1 MRGKNISGRSR
12 VAMTPPARIGLIALE
27 IVVVV
32 IFVLFMVPFAL
43 VVINASKVSGD
54 IIRAPMAL
62 PADWSQL
69 ISNIKSLLD
78 NPNFNF
84 WSAFLDSA
92 IITAV
97 SLLIITLGSA
107 MAAWVLARSKKKW
120 SAFIFM
126 GFVAA
131 MVIPFQVVMLPLLSV
146 YKSVGDFLGVKLLA
160 SYPGLSVAYLGFGCS
175 MTIFILHGFIK
186 GIPLELE
193 EAAKIDGCKPIGLFF
208 RVVLPLLQPVLV
220 TVVILNGIWIWNDF
234 LLPSLM
240 LGMKGAIRT
249 LPIAVSSFVGAY
261 VKQWDMILSSTLL
274 AILPIIIL
282 FLFAQKYI
290 IKGIVEGSVK

>member
-1 MRGKNISGRSR
+1 MLKRMKGHSR
-12 VAMTPPARIGLIALE
+12 QAMTPAMSIGMIALE
-27 IVVVV
+27 ILVIA
-32 IFVLFMVPFAL
+32 IFVLFIIPFAL
-43 VVINASKVSGD
+43 VIINSSKVSGD
-54 IIRAPMAL
+54 IIRAPMTL

-69 ISNIKSLLD
+69 LTNIKTLLA

-97 SLLIITLGSA
+97 SLFIITFGSA

-120 SAFIFM
+120 SVFIFM

-131 MVIPFQVVMLPLLSV
+131 MVIPFQVVMLPLLSF
-146 YKSVGDFLGVKLLA
+146 YKNTGDFLGIKLLG
-160 SYPGLSVAYLGFGCS
+160 SYPGLCFAYLGFGCS
-175 MTIFILHGFIK
+175 MSIFILHGFIK

-193 EAAKIDGCKPIGLFF
+193 EAARIDGCKPMGLFF
-208 RVVLPLLQPVLV
+208 RVVFPLLQPVIV

-240 LGMKGAIRT
+240 LGMKGEIRT
-249 LPIAVSSFVGAY
+249 LPIAVTSFVGAY
-261 VKQWDMILSSTLL
+261 VKQWDMILTSTLL

-290 IKGIVEGSVK
+290 IKGIVDGSIK